1 MLIIPQK
8 LREADYQKPAYQ
20 IPQIDL
26 DFIIHSFDHATVK
39 SRMVV
44 ERAFSDSESSK
55 PLELRG
61 EKQKLT
67 SVKIN
72 GRELSALEF
81 VLTDE
86 QLTIKD
92 VPDKFILE
100 IESEINPAENKALSG
115 LYKSDTILTTQCEPE
130 GFRKITFHPD
140 RPDVMSKYTTRVEA
154 DKDKFPVLLSNGN
167 LLEQGDLPNGRHFT
181 VWEDPFPKPSYLF
194 ALVAG
199 DLGEVVDSYT
209 TMSGRNIDIRFYVDR
224 GNEVRAAHAIESLK
238 QAMKWDEDTFG
249 LECDLNRYMVVAV
262 NSFNF
267 GAMENKGLNIFN
279 SKYVLADP
287 ATATDADFVNIMA
300 VIAHEYFHNWTGN
313 RITLRDWF
321 QLTLKE
327 GLTVYRDQSFTADL
341 TSKTLKRIGDVWKL
355 RNSQFSEDSGPNAHP
370 IKPAEVMDVENFYTD
385 TVYLKGAEVIRM
397 IATLIGRDNF
407 RRGMDTYVELFDG
420 NAVTTEDFVQAME
433 LGSGRDLTQFK
444 RWYHQAGTPVCEV
457 ETKYDQDSRAYSLTI
472 RQQNPKKD
480 GTEQEPLH
488 IPFRVGLIGQDGK
501 ELISTL
507 LGLTEREE
515 TFVFEEVDRE
525 PVPSLLRGFS
535 APVKVKYNYS
545 EEQLAF
551 LLSHDSDGFNRY
563 EAGYRLATRQLQ
575 NMISSLQAGTEMK
588 VSETYLAA
596 VGTVLEGKLDPG
608 FTARLLALPTVSELV
623 EEMAV
628 CDFASAT
635 KARKTLEREIATR
648 YERELKNLHDQLN
661 DGLPYSKDLQS
672 IARRRLKN
680 VVLSYLVASGRDE
693 HIEAA
698 FSQFTATDN
707 MTDSQAALSLL
718 ADTDNN
724 HREEALQRFYDA
736 WKHEPLVMDKWLAV
750 QAASSREGV
759 LDDVIRLESDPVYD
773 AKNPNRIRALLQNFI
788 GNHVQFHDSSGRGYA
803 FMADRIMGIDQ
814 FNPKLASG
822 LATGFERYARM
833 DEGRKEQMR
842 EQLQRIMDAK
852 PSKMTY
858 EIVSKTLASA

>member
-407 RRGMDTYVELFDG
+407 RRGMATYV
-420 NAVTTEDFVQAME
+420 
-433 LGSGRDLTQFK
+433 
-444 RWYHQAGTPVCEV
+444 
-457 ETKYDQDSRAYSLTI
+457 
-472 RQQNPKKD
+472 
-480 GTEQEPLH
+480 
-488 IPFRVGLIGQDGK
+488 
-501 ELISTL
+501 
-507 LGLTEREE
+507 
-515 TFVFEEVDRE
+515 
-525 PVPSLLRGFS
+525 
-535 APVKVKYNYS
+535 
-545 EEQLAF
+545 
-551 LLSHDSDGFNRY
+551 
-563 EAGYRLATRQLQ
+563 
-575 NMISSLQAGTEMK
+575 
-588 VSETYLAA
+588 
-596 VGTVLEGKLDPG
+596 
-608 FTARLLALPTVSELV
+608 
-623 EEMAV
+623 
-628 CDFASAT
+628 
-635 KARKTLEREIATR
+635 
-648 YERELKNLHDQLN
+648 
-661 DGLPYSKDLQS
+661 
-672 IARRRLKN
+672 
-680 VVLSYLVASGRDE
+680 
-693 HIEAA
+693 
-698 FSQFTATDN
+698 
-707 MTDSQAALSLL
+707 
-718 ADTDNN
+718 
-724 HREEALQRFYDA
+724 
-736 WKHEPLVMDKWLAV
+736 
-750 QAASSREGV
+750 
-759 LDDVIRLESDPVYD
+759 
-773 AKNPNRIRALLQNFI
+773 
-788 GNHVQFHDSSGRGYA
+788 
-803 FMADRIMGIDQ
+803 
-814 FNPKLASG
+814 
-822 LATGFERYARM
+822 
-833 DEGRKEQMR
+833 
-842 EQLQRIMDAK
+842 
-852 PSKMTY
+852 
-858 EIVSKTLASA
+858 